1 MCLVIFIDLI
11 LDHIWSNIK
20 QWRSTIKINFKNAFA
35 QFVKKSRK
43 PLQLTIEDKVGI
55 ICQNPRLGQQKL
67 GDLQGVFVYK
77 FYFNQQEYL
86 MAYQFEYEIKE
97 LTVSWIDFY
106 LIGSHE
112 NFYTQLKKIIRF
124 V

>member
-1 MCLVIFIDLI
+1 M
-11 LDHIWSNIK
+11 
-20 QWRSTIKINFKNAFA
+20 KINYKNAFL

-43 PLQLTIEDKVGI
+43 PLQLTIEDKVEV
-55 ICQNPRLGQQKL
+55 ICQNPRLGQQKS
-67 GDLQGVFVYK
+67 GDLQGIFVYK
-77 FYFNQQEYL
+77 FYFHQQEYL
-86 MAYQFEYEIKE
+86 MAYQFKYEIKE
-97 LTVSWIDFY
+97 LTISRIDFY